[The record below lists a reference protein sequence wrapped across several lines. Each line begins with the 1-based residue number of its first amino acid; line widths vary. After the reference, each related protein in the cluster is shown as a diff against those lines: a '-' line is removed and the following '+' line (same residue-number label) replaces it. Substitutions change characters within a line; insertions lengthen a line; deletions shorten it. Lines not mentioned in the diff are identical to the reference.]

1 MLERKMRPRP
11 RLRFWPTQRPCYRV
25 SSSCTLYEVFGY
37 FAWRSA
43 PPRKR
48 VTQSEKAPA
57 LRDREVPPAGGS
69 RRGAR
74 LRGNGDRG
82 TCLTEGESFT
92 PPMAEYF
99 SHRGFRRR
107 APRIA
112 CNAQNPTDGDN
123 KTRFTLSLLCLT
135 NSGIRSA
142 MQALLS
148 RRGGQRFTEALL
160 FPPVRIPLYVAKRKQ
175 RHPVQGAF
183 VFVGGDGGIRTHGRV
198 TPSTDFESVPL

>member
-1 MLERKMRPRP
+1 MLTHFVIVLRHLRTPKKCKRFFGFACCQPRTVGSAAERRALHAMR
-11 RLRFWPTQRPCYRV
+11 
-25 SSSCTLYEVFGY
+25 
-37 FAWRSA
+37 
-43 PPRKR
+43 KI
-48 VTQSEKAPA
+48 
-57 LRDREVPPAGGS
+57 PPA
-69 RRGAR
+69 
-74 LRGNGDRG
+74 
-82 TCLTEGESFT
+82 
-92 PPMAEYF
+92 
-99 SHRGFRRR
+99 
-107 APRIA
+107 
-112 CNAQNPTDGDN
+112 
-123 KTRFTLSLLCLT
+123 KTAKPRFTLSLLCLT

>member
-1 MLERKMRPRP
+1 MTVLFQNRYALNAYAFCHCFASSAHAEKMQALF
-11 RLRFWPTQRPCYRV
+11 RLC
-25 SSSCTLYEVFGY
+25 LL
-37 FAWRSA
+37 SA
-43 PPRKR
+43 
-48 VTQSEKAPA
+48 T
-57 LRDREVPPAGGS
+57 D
-69 RRGAR
+69 
-74 LRGNGDRG
+74 
-82 TCLTEGESFT
+82 
-92 PPMAEYF
+92 
-99 SHRGFRRR
+99 RGFRRT

-123 KTRFTLSLLCLT
+123 KPRFTLSLLCLT

>member
-1 MLERKMRPRP
+1 MLTHFVIVLRHLRTPKKCKRFFGFACCQPRTVGSAAERRALHAMR
-11 RLRFWPTQRPCYRV
+11 
-25 SSSCTLYEVFGY
+25 
-37 FAWRSA
+37 
-43 PPRKR
+43 KI
-48 VTQSEKAPA
+48 
-57 LRDREVPPAGGS
+57 PPA
-69 RRGAR
+69 
-74 LRGNGDRG
+74 
-82 TCLTEGESFT
+82 
-92 PPMAEYF
+92 
-99 SHRGFRRR
+99 
-107 APRIA
+107 
-112 CNAQNPTDGDN
+112 
-123 KTRFTLSLLCLT
+123 KTAKPRFTLSLLCVT

>member
-1 MLERKMRPRP
+1 MLTHFVIVLRHLRTPKKCKRFFGFACCQPRTVGSAAERRA
-11 RLRFWPTQRPCYRV
+11 LH
-25 SSSCTLYEVFGY
+25 
-37 FAWRSA
+37 AI
-43 PPRKR
+43 RKI
-48 VTQSEKAPA
+48 
-57 LRDREVPPAGGS
+57 PPA
-69 RRGAR
+69 
-74 LRGNGDRG
+74 
-82 TCLTEGESFT
+82 
-92 PPMAEYF
+92 
-99 SHRGFRRR
+99 
-107 APRIA
+107 
-112 CNAQNPTDGDN
+112 
-123 KTRFTLSLLCLT
+123 KTAKPRFTLSLLCLT

>member
-1 MLERKMRPRP
+1 MLTHFVIVLRHLRTPKKCKRFFGFACCQPQTVGSGAQRRALHAMRKI
-11 RLRFWPTQRPCYRV
+11 
-25 SSSCTLYEVFGY
+25 
-37 FAWRSA
+37 
-43 PPRKR
+43 
-48 VTQSEKAPA
+48 
-57 LRDREVPPAGGS
+57 PPA
-69 RRGAR
+69 
-74 LRGNGDRG
+74 
-82 TCLTEGESFT
+82 
-92 PPMAEYF
+92 
-99 SHRGFRRR
+99 
-107 APRIA
+107 
-112 CNAQNPTDGDN
+112 
-123 KTRFTLSLLCLT
+123 KTAKPRFTLSLLCLT